1 MLNPSW
7 PIHEPARLALGYF
20 DLYFSRACMNFPLR
34 KLAAIDIG
42 SNAVRCQISAVLY
55 YEGRY
60 RLKRVEYVRFPMRLG
75 EDVFAS
81 GQISPA
87 KERSLSSFCTRC
99 KLLMEVHDVAHY
111 LICATSAMRSAAN
124 GAGHCRPRAASE
136 LGMEIKVIDGQDEAF
151 YINRVIEHV
160 LEDNKHY
167 LHIDVG
173 GGSTEFNIYH
183 DRRKVAAQSFEI
195 GSIRRMQQEES
206 GEPTPRPGR
215 ALGPHGS
222 LGARTT
228 PASYHVTRAIGTGGN
243 INKIY
248 SLSPAAPEQARHP
261 AQHRQH
267 PHRLAGLSME
277 RAGERGHAQPRPR
290 RRHRARRPHLPL
302 GHGMGQHQQH
312 ARARHRPER
321 RHAAGPVRRLL
332 RRELSPDAGHPAQ
345 LPVPDVQNRPAE
357 ME

>member
-1 MLNPSW
+1 
-7 PIHEPARLALGYF
+7 
-20 DLYFSRACMNFPLR
+20 MNFPLR

-75 EDVFAS
+75 EDVFAT
-81 GQISPA
+81 GEISPA
-87 KERSLSSFCTRC
+87 KEEKFVKFLHSLR
-99 KLLMEVHDVAHY
+99 LLMEVHDVAHY
-111 LICATSAMRSAAN
+111 LVCATSAMRSAAN
-124 GAGHCRPRAASE
+124 GAAIAARVQKE
-136 LGMEIKVIDGQDEAF
+136 LGMEIKVIGGEDEAF

-160 LEDNKHY
+160 LEDKRHY

-206 GEPTPRPGR
+206 GEAGTE
-215 ALGPHGS
+215 AQAELW
-222 LGARTT
+222 ARMEDWVRTN
-228 PASYHVTRAIGTGGN
+228 ARQYHVTRAIGTGGN

-248 SLSPAAPEQARHP
+248 SLTSSAPDKHITRRGIEATLN
-261 AQHRQH
+261 
-267 PHRLAGLSME
+267 RLSGLSMTE
-277 RAGERGHAQPRPR
+277 RVNVAMLNPD
-290 RRHRARRPHLPL
+290 RADVIIP
-302 GHGMGQHQQH
+302 
-312 ARARHRPER
+312 
-321 RHAAGPVRRLL
+321 
-332 RRELSPDAGHPAQ
+332 AGHIYLSAMQWANVTTMVVPDIGLKDGMLQA
-345 LPVPDVQNRPAE
+345 LFEEFFDEMNPEGGHSEHPPVPDVQNSPAE

>member
-1 MLNPSW
+1 
-7 PIHEPARLALGYF
+7 
-20 DLYFSRACMNFPLR
+20 MNFPLR

-55 YEGRY
+55 YQGRY

-81 GQISPA
+81 GEISPA
-87 KERSLSSFCTRC
+87 KEEKFVKFLHSL

-111 LICATSAMRSAAN
+111 LVCATSAMRSASN
-124 GAGHCRPRAASE
+124 GAAIAARVRKE
-136 LGMEIKVIDGQDEAF
+136 LGMDIKVIDGEDEAF

-160 LEDNKHY
+160 LEDKRHY

-206 GEPTPRPGR
+206 GLAGTE
-215 ALGPHGS
+215 AQAELW
-222 LGARTT
+222 ARMEEWVRHN
-228 PASYHVTRAIGTGGN
+228 ARQYHVTRAIGTGGN

-248 SLSPAAPEQARHP
+248 SLSPAAPDKHITRRSIETVLN
-261 AQHRQH
+261 
-267 PHRLAGLSME
+267 RLSGLSMTE
-277 RAGERGHAQPRPR
+277 RVNVAMLNPDRADVIIPAGHIYLSAMQWANVNYMVVPDIG
-290 RRHRARRPHLPL
+290 LKD
-302 GHGMGQHQQH
+302 GMLQALFEDHFD
-312 ARARHRPER
+312 
-321 RHAAGPVRRLL
+321 
-332 RRELSPDAGHPAQ
+332 ELDPDASHPAI
-345 LPVPDVQNRPAE
+345 LPIPDMQNLPAGIE
-357 ME
+357 

>member
-1 MLNPSW
+1 
-7 PIHEPARLALGYF
+7 
-20 DLYFSRACMNFPLR
+20 MNFPLR

-75 EDVFAS
+75 EDVFAT
-81 GQISPA
+81 GQISPV
-87 KERSLSSFCTRC
+87 KEEKFVKFLHSLR
-99 KLLMEVHDVAHY
+99 LLMEVHDVAHY

-124 GAGHCRPRAASE
+124 GATIVARVRQE

-160 LEDNKHY
+160 LEDKRHY

-173 GGSTEFNIYH
+173 GGSTEFNIYY

-206 GEPTPRPGR
+206 GEAGTE
-215 ALGPHGS
+215 AQAELW
-222 LGARTT
+222 ARME
-228 PASYHVTRAIGTGGN
+228 AWVRHNARQYHVTRAIGTGGN

-248 SLSPAAPEQARHP
+248 SLTAAAPDKHITRRAIEATLN
-261 AQHRQH
+261 
-267 PHRLAGLSME
+267 RLSGLSMTE
-277 RAGERGHAQPRPR
+277 RVNVAMLNPD
-290 RRHRARRPHLPL
+290 RADVIIP
-302 GHGMGQHQQH
+302 
-312 ARARHRPER
+312 
-321 RHAAGPVRRLL
+321 
-332 RRELSPDAGHPAQ
+332 AGHIYLSAMQWASINTMVVPDIGLKDGMLQSLFEEFFDELNPSAEHTDHP
-345 LPVPDVQNRPAE
+345 PVPDMQNYPAE

>member
-1 MLNPSW
+1 
-7 PIHEPARLALGYF
+7 
-20 DLYFSRACMNFPLR
+20 MNFPLR

-75 EDVFAS
+75 EDVFAT
-81 GQISPA
+81 GEISPA
-87 KERSLSSFCTRC
+87 KEERFVKFLHSL

-111 LICATSAMRSAAN
+111 LVCATSAMRSASN
-124 GAGHCRPRAASE
+124 GAAIAARVRQE

-160 LEDNKHY
+160 LEDKRHY

-206 GEPTPRPGR
+206 GNADTDAQAE
-215 ALGPHGS
+215 LW
-222 LGARTT
+222 ARME
-228 PASYHVTRAIGTGGN
+228 AWVRHNARQYHVTRAIGTGGN

-248 SLSPAAPEQARHP
+248 SLTPAAPDKPVTRRSIETVLN
-261 AQHRQH
+261 
-267 PHRLAGLSME
+267 RLAGLSMTE
-277 RAGERGHAQPRPR
+277 RVNVAMLNPDRADVIIPAGHIYLSAMQWANVNHMVVPDIG
-290 RRHRARRPHLPL
+290 LKD
-302 GHGMGQHQQH
+302 GMLQ
-312 ARARHRPER
+312 ALFEDYFDEMNPE
-321 RHAAGPVRRLL
+321 
-332 RRELSPDAGHPAQ
+332 AGHPAHV
-345 LPVPDVQNRPAE
+345 PIPDVQNQPAGIE
-357 ME
+357 

>member
-1 MLNPSW
+1 
-7 PIHEPARLALGYF
+7 
-20 DLYFSRACMNFPLR
+20 MNFPLR

-75 EDVFAS
+75 EDVFAT
-81 GQISPA
+81 GEISAA
-87 KERSLSSFCTRC
+87 KADQFVKFLHSL
-99 KLLMEVHDVAHY
+99 KLLMEVHGVAHY

-124 GAGHCRPRAASE
+124 GPAIAARVREE

-160 LEDNKHY
+160 LEDKRHY

-206 GEPTPRPGR
+206 GRTVEEMNGLWQRMEAWVR
-215 ALGPHGS
+215 EN
-222 LGARTT
+222 ARR
-228 PASYHVTRAIGTGGN
+228 YHVTRAIGTGGN

-248 SLSPAAPEQARHP
+248 SMSPAAPNKPVNRRSVQAILD
-261 AQHRQH
+261 
-267 PHRLAGLSME
+267 RLGSMSMSE
-277 RAGERGHAQPRPR
+277 RVNVAMLNPD
-290 RRHRARRPHLPL
+290 RADVIVP
-302 GHGMGQHQQH
+302 
-312 ARARHRPER
+312 
-321 RHAAGPVRRLL
+321 
-332 RRELSPDAGHPAQ
+332 AGHIYLSAMEWAGVSSMIVPDIGLKDGMLQALFEQ
-345 LPVPDVQNRPAE
+345 YFDEISPTVHPSILPVPDVENGPLV
-357 ME
+357 